1 MTAINL
7 SELTEL
13 QAIYKK
19 LAGGYHISEQDTT
32 LWQQLD
38 QQFDSYEALF
48 FGLGQEIKRDSRGFF
63 YFAADESTPNMG
75 KTSRSF
81 ALTLFVLIEHFANQG
96 KDPLRALFDETIDL
110 ELMQTIV
117 QLNKHLFDQ
126 LELFSGSELRKDV
139 YGRMVRFGLAREVEN
154 GYQHLAPVYRYI
166 DALMEV
172 NDNQYEDVEEEESL

>member
-1 MTAINL
+1 MTTINL
-7 SELTEL
+7 NELTEL
-13 QAIYKK
+13 QAIHKK
-19 LAGGYHISEQDTT
+19 LASGCHISEQDTT
-32 LWQQLD
+32 QWQQLD
-38 QQFDSYEALF
+38 QHMDAYEALF
-48 FGLGQEIKRDSRGFF
+48 ASLGQELKHDSRGFF

-81 ALTLFVLIEHFANQG
+81 ALTIYVLIEHFANLG
-96 KDPLRALFDETIDL
+96 KDPLRALFDEVIDL
-110 ELMQTIV
+110 ELMQTLV
-117 QLNKHLFDQ
+117 QMNKHLFDQ

-172 NDNQYEDVEEEESL
+172 NETQIEGFEDTL